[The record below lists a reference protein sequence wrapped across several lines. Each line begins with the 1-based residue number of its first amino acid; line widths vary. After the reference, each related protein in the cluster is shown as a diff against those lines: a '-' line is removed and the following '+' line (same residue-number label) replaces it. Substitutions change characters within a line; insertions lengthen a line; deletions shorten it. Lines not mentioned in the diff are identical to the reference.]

1 MKIHVACLSE
11 GVGNLSTFEN
21 GDQLFQWLVD
31 RRYIKESDEM
41 KGANDDHGDDEDVN
55 PVVSSKLVEL
65 LSEWLEEGEDQEE
78 VLKFSLVDELVDAGV
93 EDGLPDNVDLIFMW
107 G

>member
-31 RRYIKESDEM
+31 RRYIKETTQM
-41 KGANDDHGDDEDVN
+41 KASNDDFGDDEDVN
-55 PVVSSKLVEL
+55 EEVSEKLVEQ
-65 LSEWLEEGEDQEE
+65 LSVWLEEGEDQEE
-78 VLKFSLVDELVDAGV
+78 VLKFSLVDELADAGV
-93 EDGLPDNVDLIFMW
+93 EDGLPDNVDLVFMW